1 MEEWME
7 KMRRW
12 CSIQERSTFD
22 VRRKLHPQGLSES
35 IVNEVVDA
43 LISEN
48 FLSNERFLES
58 YVRAHVEYKGWG
70 PMRIMQGLRKK
81 GFSGSQAENAV
92 LSVPKARFKDLL
104 AELIEKRSNEL
115 PQNRERVIRFLLNR
129 GFHVNEILRMLEE
142 AEAP

>member
-12 CSIQERSTFD
+12 CSIQERCTFD
-22 VRRKLHPQGLSES
+22 VKRKLHPHGVPES
-35 IVNEVVDA
+35 TVNQVIDA
-43 LISEN
+43 LVAEN
-48 FLSNERFLES
+48 FLSNARFLES

-70 PMRIMQGLRKK
+70 PRRIIQGLRQK
-81 GFSGSQAENAV
+81 GFSGTQAES
-92 LSVPKARFKDLL
+92 SVADVPQSRFRDLL
-104 AELIEKRSNEL
+104 AELIERRSKDL
-115 PQNRERVIRFLLNR
+115 PENRERVIRFLLNR